1 MPDVSHTRDGVLLSG
16 AVVLGGFVAPVIP
29 AIGFPVA
36 AAGLA
41 GLVYRGRVT
50 LAAFA
55 AGMAVAFGTFVSP
68 PDAAMLAPAF
78 MALLFAVGGMQ
89 KRSALANV
97 ALLTAVIAVGSVA
110 SAALLA
116 RLLGTTFLAL
126 TREAAAAAVAGLAEA
141 AGGIGADGMLLGVD
155 PQVLT
160 DTLFGLWP
168 VNYFVSALLAA
179 TLAVAAAGWAANR
192 TGAAVK
198 RLPRLDVLDLSP
210 HVIWP
215 LIAAFAFLAAGRV
228 MSDGTTVTTTGMNLI
243 LGVRFLLLAQGLGVV
258 SAFYRRIGLGRVARG
273 MGYVLL
279 VGADSL
285 LPIVSMVGLVDFW
298 ANFRKLPRED
308 SPSDERLEDG
318 TDGD

>member
-78 MALLFAVGGMQ
+78 MALLFVVGGMQ
-89 KRSALANV
+89 KRPALANV
-97 ALLTAVIAVGSVA
+97 ALLTAVIAAGSVA

-141 AGGIGADGMLLGVD
+141 AGGVGTDGMLLGVD

-228 MSDGTTVTTTGMNLI
+228 MSDGATVTTTGMNLI

-308 SPSDERLEDG
+308 SPSAERLEDG